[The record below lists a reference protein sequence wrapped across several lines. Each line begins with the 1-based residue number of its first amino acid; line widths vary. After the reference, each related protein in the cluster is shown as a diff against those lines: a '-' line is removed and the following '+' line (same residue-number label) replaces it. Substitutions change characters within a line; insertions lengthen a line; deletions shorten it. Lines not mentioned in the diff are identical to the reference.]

1 MTCEQIQ
8 RDLEDLFD
16 GELTARRAGEVRAHL
31 AACPDCQEAWIRLA
45 AEESAFAGFRERAAI
60 EPSSAMW
67 ATIRERIR
75 REPAPDCPA
84 APRLRWW
91 GRFGDAGWRMAL
103 RQVAFAVLL
112 MTLSIT
118 GALYLLKRDAT
129 REAARGLPTPPPT
142 VLNAD
147 RTPAPGVTPTPTAPA
162 VRVPSGR
169 GRRLSDE
176 ALIQQQIARAE
187 REYQGAVRLLERA
200 IARRRDSLDP
210 TVTRQYESSLALI
223 DSSIRQSRAA
233 LRANPN
239 DLTAGHFMLAAYAR
253 KIELMRD
260 IALPWD

>member
-1 MTCEQIQ
+1 
-8 RDLEDLFD
+8 
-16 GELTARRAGEVRAHL
+16 
-31 AACPDCQEAWIRLA
+31 
-45 AEESAFAGFRERAAI
+45 
-60 EPSSAMW
+60 
-67 ATIRERIR
+67 
-75 REPAPDCPA
+75 
-84 APRLRWW
+84 
-91 GRFGDAGWRMAL
+91 
-103 RQVAFAVLL
+103 

-147 RTPAPGVTPTPTAPA
+147 RTPAPGVTPTPTALA

-239 DLTAGHFMLAAYAR
+239 DLSAGHFLLAAYAR